1 MKFCQHVAS
10 LFPELKA
17 GASGQQELPAV
28 LPSALE
34 SFNAMESGEV
44 GNSPPLWSFANLH
57 DVFNYLRGGKSLS
70 VPPEWRGVVPKAF
83 PVASATM

>member
-1 MKFCQHVAS
+1 MKFCRHVAN
-10 LFPELKA
+10 LFPELIA

-34 SFNAMESGEV
+34 SFNAMEYGEASD
-44 GNSPPLWSFANLH
+44 SPPLWSFANLQ
-57 DVFNYLRGGKSLS
+57 DVFIYLRGGKSLS

-83 PVASATM
+83 PVAAATM